1 MSARD
6 SEPTGVATA
15 EPPQPPGAP
24 PATGT
29 ATPDPNRKPTRGCG
43 CAIAAA
49 IVLALLIAMAA
60 LGAYFILGQPAKVT
74 PAEKVRTPEVQS
86 AFSSAMK
93 KAKVSAPQA
102 PTTPIE
108 ITTVKPIGKH
118 LFEATFS
125 YEELTALLAAFSHAS
140 KSAQKAGASVTS
152 VERADDGDIRV
163 SGQFS
168 MSGMSYTGAIE
179 GPAKYSGGKI
189 AADGKV
195 SATMNGFPVPGSQAE
210 QAATLLI
217 RYLNGYLAAAP
228 GLKVDSAEIAEGG
241 IRVTGSAPDTIS
253 W

>member
-1 MSARD
+1 MSASD
-6 SEPTGVATA
+6 LEPASVATA

-29 ATPDPNRKPTRGCG
+29 DTPDPKRKRGCG

-49 IVLALLIAMAA
+49 IVLALLLAAAA
-60 LGAYFILGQPAKVT
+60 LGAYFVLGQPAKVT
-74 PAEKVRTPEVQS
+74 PAEQVRTPEVQS

-102 PTTPIE
+102 PSAPVE
-108 ITTVKPIGKH
+108 IATIKPVGKH
-118 LFEATFS
+118 IFEATFS

-152 VERADDGDIRV
+152 VEKADGGVRV
-163 SGQFS
+163 SGRFT
-168 MSGMSYTGAIE
+168 MSGMSYTGTIE

-189 AADGKV
+189 ATDGKV

-217 RYLNGYLAAAP
+217 RYLNGYLASAP
-228 GLKVDSAEIAEGG
+228 GLKVDSAEIAKGG
-241 IRVTGSAPDTIS
+241 VHVTGTAPDTIS

>member
-1 MSARD
+1 MSASD
-6 SEPTGVATA
+6 FEPASVATA

-29 ATPDPNRKPTRGCG
+29 GTPDPNHKRGRG

-49 IVLALLIAMAA
+49 IVLALLLAMAA
-60 LGAYFILGQPAKVT
+60 LGAYFVLGQPAKVT
-74 PAEKVRTPEVQS
+74 PAEEVRTPEVQS

-102 PTTPIE
+102 PATPIE
-108 ITTVKPIGKH
+108 IATIKPVGKH
-118 LFEATFS
+118 HFEATFS

-140 KSAQKAGASVTS
+140 KSAQKAGAAVTS
-152 VERADDGDIRV
+152 VDGADGGVRV
-163 SGQFS
+163 SGQFT
-168 MSGMSYTGAIE
+168 MSGMSYTGTIE

-189 AADGKV
+189 ATDGEV
-195 SATMNGFPVPGSQAE
+195 SATMNGFPIPGSQAD
-210 QAATLLI
+210 QAAGLLI
-217 RYLNGYLAAAP
+217 RYLNGYLASAP

-241 IRVTGSAPDTIS
+241 IRVAGTAPDTIS